1 MARGSRGYKLVDDP
15 LEGIL
20 GNVLKLQ
27 QLQEGYEQGEQRK
40 QDRYFNKLSSFQ
52 QNLTAN
58 LTDRNAMEMNLKM
71 SQSFYDKNK
80 GDMDSNMIGAFQDYT
95 KMVNDKIS
103 AHADANI
110 AYQQYNS
117 FQDGMFGLT
126 DHDKDPETPEVA
138 GGFFNKIENVDDEQT
153 WSTPDETG
161 KTLAEQAGE
170 KLATFA
176 DLERRVAE
184 GLEYLTP
191 SQQRYFQTETEYM
204 QNVNN
209 AIIYELSDK
218 GMLNAQD
225 IDLLN
230 TNPQEFLN
238 LNQTKIDIRRKD
250 QVEFNNQ
257 INSIQYA
264 QSEFKAAE
272 ESKGIWV
279 IGTGAA
285 AEEFDLSDK
294 TRDDKGEYPPT
305 GYYAARVKYAAL
317 ENQKKVLTNAFNTKY
332 AYTPLIGEPVKPV
345 ADRKDV
351 DPEVV
356 DPKDVDPEVVDPAKP
371 EVVGSGTPLVL
382 PEEPLTFEEWNK
394 ENPDKEGLAKLAN
407 QARNISISEAIENKE
422 KYDQSRVEL
431 YNEYKKG
438 VGGANLTKEQ
448 KVDASLSE
456 KERAEVIKKS
466 SRNKKRR
473 TYILKNLP
481 VGIQKPKRGKVAY
494 SLNKAYLELTS
505 IMMDKGINPQ
515 YASPKLVLD
524 TFNQILE
531 KDSALAK
538 EIKEFTP
545 DILNLYKKYTNT
557 FKGKITS

>member
-1 MARGSRGYKLVDDP
+1 MARGYKLVDDP

-103 AHADANI
+103 AHADVNI

-126 DHDKDPETPEVA
+126 DHDNDPETPEVA

-225 IDLLN
+225 IDLS
-230 TNPQEFLN
+230 
-238 LNQTKIDIRRKD
+238 KIDIRRKD

-257 INSIQYA
+257 VNSIQYA

-272 ESKGIWV
+272 ESEGVWV
-279 IGTGAA
+279 IGEETYDLRDKEQDSLEGYDAA
-285 AEEFDLSDK
+285 LARYLS
-294 TRDDKGEYPPT
+294 
-305 GYYAARVKYAAL
+305 L
-317 ENQKKVLTNAFNTKY
+317 ENQKQVLTNAFNTKY

-345 ADRKDV
+345 AD
-351 DPEVV
+351 
-356 DPKDVDPEVVDPAKP
+356 PKDVDPEVVDPAKP
-371 EVVGSGTPLVL
+371 EEGPQY
-382 PEEPLTFEEWNK
+382 P
-394 ENPDKEGLAKLAN
+394 NPT
-407 QARNISISEAIENKE
+407 
-422 KYDQSRVEL
+422 
-431 YNEYKKG
+431 YKKG
-438 VGGANLTKEQ
+438 EEVYVNSQRQKNYQDVRRNQYLKNTAKTGFLAGSRNLKGRLLEENKTKKSKYVNVMFVDITENIAKSGKNPKNMSREEIEGYINNWIDTKGKAAKQIAGFGTSARLQKDLLESMDALIDSYIGYSDKFATTELSTQDRQRKKNSLHYKQQMKELEHYRKNKNARAYNLTLKDLKKANYITDEEYE
-448 KVDASLSE
+448 SML
-456 KERAEVIKKS
+456 IKRKS
-466 SRNKKRR
+466 S
-473 TYILKNLP
+473 
-481 VGIQKPKRGKVAY
+481 
-494 SLNKAYLELTS
+494 
-505 IMMDKGINPQ
+505 
-515 YASPKLVLD
+515 
-524 TFNQILE
+524 
-531 KDSALAK
+531 
-538 EIKEFTP
+538 
-545 DILNLYKKYTNT
+545 
-557 FKGKITS
+557 

>member
-1 MARGSRGYKLVDDP
+1 MARGYKLVDDP

-58 LTDRNAMEMNLKM
+58 LTDRNAMEMNLKV

-126 DHDKDPETPEVA
+126 DDDKDPETPEVA

-153 WSTPDETG
+153 WKTPDETG

-184 GLEYLTP
+184 GLEYLSP
-191 SQQRYFQTETEYM
+191 SQQRYFQKETDNM

-218 GMLNAQD
+218 GLLTEQD

-257 INSIQYA
+257 VNSIQYA
-264 QSEFKAAE
+264 QSGFKAAE
-272 ESKGIWV
+272 KTGGSWI
-279 IGTGAA
+279 IGTGKD
-285 AEEFDLSDK
+285 AEEFNLSDTK
-294 TRDDKGEYPPT
+294 DDSTT
-305 GYYAARVKYAAL
+305 GMKAALAKYHSL
-317 ENQKKVLTNAFNTKY
+317 ENQKQVLTNAFNTKY

-345 ADRKDV
+345 ADPKD
-351 DPEVV
+351 V
-356 DPKDVDPEVVDPAKP
+356 DPKDVDQGKP
-371 EVVGSGTPLVL
+371 EEGPETPTPAYRQGEKLFVDSQRQKNYQDVRRNQYLKNTAKTGFLAGS
-382 PEEPLTFEEWNK
+382 
-394 ENPDKEGLAKLAN
+394 
-407 QARNISISEAIENKE
+407 RNLKGRLLEENK
-422 KYDQSRVEL
+422 
-431 YNEYKKG
+431 
-438 VGGANLTKEQ
+438 T
-448 KVDASLSE
+448 
-456 KERAEVIKKS
+456 KKS
-466 SRNKKRR
+466 KYVNVMFVDITENIAKSGKNPKNMSREEIEG
-473 TYILKNLP
+473 YINNW
-481 VGIQKPKRGKVAY
+481 I
-494 SLNKAYLELTS
+494 
-505 IMMDKGINPQ
+505 
-515 YASPKLVLD
+515 
-524 TFNQILE
+524 
-531 KDSALAK
+531 DS
-538 EIKEFTP
+538 
-545 DILNLYKKYTNT
+545 
-557 FKGKITS
+557 KGKTAKQIAGFGTSARLQEDLVESMDALIDSYIGYSDKFATTDLSTQDRQRKKNSSHYKQQMRELEHYRKDKNARDYNRTLKDLKESNYITDEEYESMLIKRKSS